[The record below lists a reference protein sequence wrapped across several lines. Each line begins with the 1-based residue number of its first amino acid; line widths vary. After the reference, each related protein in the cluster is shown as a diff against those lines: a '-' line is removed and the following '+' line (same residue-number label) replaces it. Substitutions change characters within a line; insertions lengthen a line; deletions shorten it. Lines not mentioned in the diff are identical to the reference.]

1 MTADRPAAPAKKAA
15 RPTDHMK
22 LGPVATHKLSQLG
35 AVAQALPDA
44 TREDIA
50 VVQGELQAA
59 PQGELQAAPP
69 DAVAPTLAAMR
80 AAPEEALER
89 VREGKPAASFDFAA
103 GLERAKAAVPI
114 PAPPPVLLGDQAA
127 TDPQGAQAARELEA
141 RLQTWSNH
149 TLVVVAALLAEYE
162 RWATARGKPTPPA
175 TAGRSTG
182 RGRTGTRR

>member
-1 MTADRPAAPAKKAA
+1 MTADRPAAPAKKAD
-15 RPTDHMK
+15 RPTAPTK
-22 LGPVATHKLSQLG
+22 LGPVATHKLAQLG

-44 TREDIA
+44 TREEIA
-50 VVQGELQAA
+50 VV
-59 PQGELQAAPP
+59 QGELQAAPP

-80 AAPEEALER
+80 AAPEEVLER
-89 VREGKPAASFDFAA
+89 VREGKPAASFDFAV